1 MPQGAWLL
9 LQCVYLSLSPS
20 VSPFLFS
27 NKIGAYSSF
36 RRDWWKVICSAS
48 VDPIVP
54 DYGNHLYNF
63 NAFPRLAILVW
74 NISKY
79 YVWEREEAIWRGK
92 ECDSDWQTDRRGCDR
107 DVINLDLTRKIL
119 PFFNKFKYLYEHHSD
134 VNLIKPDKKLELP
147 KNNFIVRLTMYWLN
161 KFLNVIWTQ

>member
-27 NKIGAYSSF
+27 NKIGAYSF
-36 RRDWWKVICSAS
+36 RRLMKSHLFGVGRSNSPGLRQPFVQFQRFSQI
-48 VDPIVP
+48 
-54 DYGNHLYNF
+54 GNIGLKYF
-63 NAFPRLAILVW
+63 KILCVR
-74 NISKY
+74 
-79 YVWEREEAIWRGK
+79 EREEAIWRGK

-119 PFFNKFKYLYEHHSD
+119 PFFNKFKYLFEHHSD
-134 VNLIKPDKKLELP
+134 VNPIKLYKKLELP
-147 KNNFIVRLTMYWLN
+147 KNNFTVRLTMYWLN